1 MKNAEYGPL
10 LLRLSIGIM
19 FIYQGIGKL
28 MDPSGPAGML
38 TNLGFPAPQVFAWIL
53 LLSEIIFGLA
63 VLTGYKLKYTVW
75 PLVLIFLVVIGTII
89 LPAEELNV
97 VTLFFHIIVI
107 AGLISL
113 SLTGPGKLAIG
124 KKIK

>member
-1 MKNAEYGPL
+1 MKNSEYGPL
-10 LLRLSIGIM
+10 LLRLTIGIM
-19 FIYQGIGKL
+19 FLYQGIGKL
-28 MDPSGPAGML
+28 MNPSGPTGML
-38 TNLGFPAPQVFAWIL
+38 TNLGFPIPQVFAWIL

-63 VLTGYKLKYTVW
+63 VLVGYKVKYSVW
-75 PLVLIFLVVIGTII
+75 PLVLIFLVVIGMVV
-89 LPAEELNV
+89 LPAEQFNV

-124 KKIK
+124 RNFK